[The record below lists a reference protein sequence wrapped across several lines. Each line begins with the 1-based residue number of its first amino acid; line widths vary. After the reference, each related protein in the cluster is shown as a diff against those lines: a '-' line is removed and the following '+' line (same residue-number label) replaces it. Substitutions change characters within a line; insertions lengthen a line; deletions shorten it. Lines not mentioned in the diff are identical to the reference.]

1 MTTSWM
7 RKPATLGLSLGVAL
21 MASVFGC
28 GGQGT
33 ESDAVVVPDS
43 TVSSNPAAKTSAA
56 SAPGSSPSSAA
67 TTPATSAAAAAA
79 PVKAEGFG
87 TFKGQVTFAGDPPA
101 SKVLFEKG
109 KAAKDPDVCAK
120 DAPLISERLVVDGG
134 TKGVKNVLVYLN
146 KPTSVSDEAKKAA
159 AATNVVFDQNKCVFD
174 PHVLAILANSTIA
187 LKSSDPV
194 NHNINAKLKAS
205 NAFNQLL
212 APQGNAKFTPTDPE
226 RTPAEVTCD
235 IHPWMKAWWMVF
247 NHPYFAVTDAKG
259 YFEIKNAPAGT
270 QKVVVWQEAV
280 DHNGFVTAPSGDEVV
295 IKANDSVVKDFKV
308 EPSRL
313 RAE

>member
-1 MTTSWM
+1 MMTSWM
-7 RKPATLGLSLGVAL
+7 RKPATLGLSLGVTL

-33 ESDAVVVPDS
+33 DSSDAVVAPS
-43 TVSSNPAAKTSAA
+43 TVSSSPAAKTSAEA
-56 SAPGSSPSSAA
+56 APGSSAPSAA
-67 TTPATSAAAAAA
+67 TTPAAAA

-87 TFKGQVTFAGDPPA
+87 TLKGQVTFAGDPPA
-101 SKVLFEKG
+101 PKVLFEKG

-134 TKGVKNVLVYLN
+134 TKGVKNVLVYLT
-146 KPTSVSDEAKKAA
+146 KATSVSDEAKKAA
-159 AATNVVFDQNKCVFD
+159 AAVHVLFDQNKCVFE
-174 PHVLAILANSTIA
+174 PHVLGILSGSPIT

-194 NHNINAKLKAS
+194 NHNINAKLKQS
-205 NAFNQLL
+205 AFNQLL
-212 APQGNAKFTPTDPE
+212 APQGKSEFTPSGPE

-247 NHPYFAVTDAKG
+247 DHPYFAVTDAKG

-280 DHNGFVTAPSGDEVV
+280 DKNGFVTAPSGDEVV

>member
-7 RKPATLGLSLGVAL
+7 GKPATLGLSLGVTL

-28 GGQGT
+28 GGGT
-33 ESDAVVVPDS
+33 EQSDAVVVPDS
-43 TVSSNPAAKTSAA
+43 TVSSSPAGKTPAAA
-56 SAPGSSPSSAA
+56 APGSSAPAAA
-67 TTPATSAAAAAA
+67 TTSASAPAAAA

-87 TFKGQVTFAGDPPA
+87 TLKGQVTFDGAPPA
-101 SKVLFEKG
+101 PKMLFEKG
-109 KAAKDPDVCAK
+109 KAAKDPEVCAK
-120 DAPLISERLVVDGG
+120 DAPLFSERLVVDGG
-134 TKGVKNVLVYLN
+134 TKGVKNVLVYLS

-159 AATNVVFDQNKCVFD
+159 AAAHVLFDQNKCVFE
-174 PHVLAILANSTIA
+174 PHVLGILNGSPIT

-194 NHNINAKLKAS
+194 NHNINAKLKQS
-205 NAFNQLL
+205 AFNQLL
-212 APQGNAKFTPTDPE
+212 APQGKTEFTPSGPE

-247 NHPYFAVTDAKG
+247 DHPYFAVTDAKG

-270 QKVVVWQEAV
+270 QKLVVWQEAV
-280 DHNGFVTAPSGDEVV
+280 DKNGFITAPSGDEVV
-295 IKANDSVVKDFKV
+295 IKANDAVVKDIKL

>member
-1 MTTSWM
+1 MMTSWM
-7 RKPATLGLSLGVAL
+7 RKPATLGLSLGVTL

-33 ESDAVVVPDS
+33 DSSDAVVVPS
-43 TVSSNPAAKTSAA
+43 SVSSSAAGKTSAA
-56 SAPGSSPSSAA
+56 AAPGSSAPSAA
-67 TTPATSAAAAAA
+67 TAPAAAA

-87 TFKGQVTFAGDPPA
+87 TVKGQITFAGDPPA
-101 SKVLFEKG
+101 PKVLFEKG
-109 KAAKDPDVCAK
+109 KAAKDPEVCAK
-120 DAPLISERLVVDGG
+120 DAALIAERLVVDGG
-134 TKGVKNVLVYLN
+134 TKGVKNALVYLN

-159 AATNVVFDQNKCVFD
+159 AAVHVLFDQNKCVFD
-174 PHVLAILANSTIA
+174 PHVLGILSGSPIT

-194 NHNINAKLKAS
+194 NHNINAKLKQA
-205 NAFNQLL
+205 AFNQLL
-212 APQGNAKFTPTDPE
+212 APQGKTEFTPAGPE

-247 NHPYFAVTDAKG
+247 DHPYFAVTDGKG

-280 DHNGFVTAPSGDEVV
+280 DKNGFVTAPSGDEVV

>member
-1 MTTSWM
+1 MMTSWM
-7 RKPATLGLSLGVAL
+7 RKPATLGLSLGVTL

-33 ESDAVVVPDS
+33 DSSDAVVAPS
-43 TVSSNPAAKTSAA
+43 TVSSSPAAKTSAA
-56 SAPGSSPSSAA
+56 AAPGSSAPSAA
-67 TTPATSAAAAAA
+67 TAPAAAA

-87 TFKGQVTFAGDPPA
+87 TLKGQVTFDGDPPA
-101 SKVLFEKG
+101 PKVVFEKG

-120 DAPLISERLVVDGG
+120 DAPLLSERLVVDGG

-159 AATNVVFDQNKCVFD
+159 AAVHVLFDQDKCVFD
-174 PHVLAILANSTIA
+174 PHVLGILSGSPIT

-194 NHNINAKLKAS
+194 NHNINAKLKQS
-205 NAFNQLL
+205 AFNQLL
-212 APQGNAKFTPTDPE
+212 APQGKSEFTPSGPE

-247 NHPYFAVTDAKG
+247 DHPYFAVTDAKG

-280 DHNGFVTAPSGDEVV
+280 DKNSFVTAPSGEEVV
-295 IKANDSVVKDFKV
+295 IKANDSTVKDFKI